1 MKLQTQL
8 LRFGF
13 AGLIATTLPFFMT
26 PATFASFLEKE
37 ELQLAQFRQER
48 PQVNLNLVVD
58 KQEVTVD
65 ENGVEQ
71 VRWENVGDQVTVVP
85 GDTLRYVVMG
95 TNEGGEAA
103 NNLTVT
109 QPIPQQMV
117 YVLGSANSSN
127 NAVITY
133 SINNGET
140 FVANPTIK
148 VEQPDGT
155 VVEKPA
161 PASAYT
167 HIRWDFPSAIAPED
181 NLEAMYVVEVE

>member
-1 MKLQTQL
+1 MKLTMKFI
-8 LRFGF
+8 RFGAMSLV
-13 AGLIATTLPFFMT
+13 AGTLPFLLL
-26 PATFASFLEKE
+26 PSA
-37 ELQLAQFRQER
+37 LANIPEQRETLVAQAEDSR

-58 KQEVTVD
+58 KQQVTVD

-71 VRWENVGDQVTVVP
+71 VRWENVGNQVTVVP

-109 QPIPQQMV
+109 QPISQQMV

-127 NAVITY
+127 NAEITY

-167 HIRWDFPSAIAPED
+167 HIRWDFQSAIAPED